1 MDTNNSEN
9 IIGERI
15 KQAREEMRLT
25 QKELGQQIGYKD
37 GVYISR
43 WENGNRHPGSRNLQ
57 KIARLLNK
65 PMSYFFPGDD
75 PAPAHVDIRL
85 PELLSVFK
93 RVLIEAE
100 NNYRV
105 ISSTMR
111 IMEVPILTLDVLKR
125 GFVVGTHK
133 RYVQIPRDEL
143 KLLNDKDIDD
153 RFILEVTTDAGEDF
167 GIHKGASVL
176 INYKPPKIDG
186 ALYLVTYQ
194 QIMTFR
200 HIKWEDG
207 QVILIDSNGIRITA
221 PEKAITISGQVLKIY
236 YTHNPPQI
244 QV

>member
-1 MDTNNSEN
+1 MNTNNSEN

-25 QKELGQQIGYKD
+25 HKELGQKIGYKD

-43 WENGNRHPGSRNLQ
+43 WESGDRHPGSRNLQ
-57 KIARLLNK
+57 RIAGVLNK
-65 PMSYFFPGDD
+65 PMSYFFPGENLT
-75 PAPAHVDIRL
+75 PTHVDIRL

-93 RVLIEAE
+93 RTLGESE
-100 NNYRV
+100 ERYRV

-111 IMEVPILTLDVLKR
+111 IVEVPIMTLDTLRR

-143 KLLNDKDIDD
+143 QLLNDKDIGD

-167 GIHKGASVL
+167 GIRKGASVL

-186 ALYLVTYQ
+186 ALYLITYQ

-200 HIKWEDG
+200 HIKWEGG
-207 QVILIDSNGIRITA
+207 QVILIDSKGIRITA
-221 PEKAITISGQVLKIY
+221 PENTLTISGQVLKIY